1 MNVRAIVLA
10 VCVGVFVVV
19 AAIMLVLAWRHHRK
33 PDKDEA
39 NFHPSVVVELGWT
52 LTPLLMVVALA
63 WPTLVAVWG
72 H

>member
-1 MNVRAIVLA
+1 MDVRSMVLA

-33 PDKDEA
+33 PGKEEA
-39 NFHPSVVVELGWT
+39 NFHPSVVAELGWT
-52 LTPLLMVVALA
+52 LTTLLMVVALA

>member
-1 MNVRAIVLA
+1 MDVRSMVLA

-19 AAIMLVLAWRHHRK
+19 AAIMLVLAWRHHRNA
-33 PDKDEA
+33 DKQEA
-39 NFHPSVVVELGWT
+39 NFHPSVVAELGWT